1 MIEVPWNRFASER
14 FDRTVEFDESTRMK
28 DEDKEHREDEEMM
41 EDAKFNQDKYA
52 LELGN
57 QIFKS

>member
-1 MIEVPWNRFASER
+1 MLFNAVNEIS
-14 FDRTVEFDESTRMK
+14 K
-28 DEDKEHREDEEMM
+28 DEEMM

-57 QIFKS
+57 LMF